1 MLKVKTGEH
10 APILLKPIIETLT
23 APIRGPSAPQLPHV
37 FIDCTL
43 GGGGHTAAIL
53 RAIVESDR
61 SVKHRVISIDRDH
74 DAVNRAR
81 ERFSSE
87 IASGLLTVVH
97 ANFSQIN
104 DIAGDFP
111 IIGVLADLGFSSIQ
125 MDDPERGLS
134 FRSEG
139 PLDMRLDRSQGETC
153 RELLLRIRESELADI
168 IYEFGEERFSR
179 RIARAIIEARS
190 RREFP
195 DTPKALADLVVRALP
210 PPARNQKIHA
220 ATRTFQALRIA
231 VNREL
236 EELDLL
242 LDNGSKR
249 IVSGGRFAIMSFHS
263 LEDRRVKQFF
273 RDDKAGWLSVF
284 KKPLVADESE
294 QAENPRSRSAK
305 LRVFE
310 RK

>member
-10 APILLKPIIETLT
+10 APIMLEPIVDALI
-23 APIRGPSAPQLPHV
+23 APITRTQDLTTDLAL
-37 FIDCTL
+37 IDCTL
-43 GGGGHTAAIL
+43 GGGGHTAALL
-53 RAIVESDR
+53 RAIESTGHSDR
-61 SVKHRVISIDRDH
+61 LRVVSIDRDL
-74 DAVNRAR
+74 DAIDRAQS
-81 ERFSSE
+81 RFATE
-87 IASGLLTVVH
+87 IAAGRLELVH

-104 DIAGDFP
+104 DVVP
-111 IIGVLADLGFSSIQ
+111 NLPVIGVLADLGFSSIQ

-153 RELLLRIRESELADI
+153 REFLLRVREAELADI

-179 RIARAIIEARS
+179 RIARALVEART

-195 DTPKALADLVVRALP
+195 DTPKALADLIVKALP
-210 PPARNQKIHA
+210 PPARNQRIHA
-220 ATRTFQALRIA
+220 ATRTFQALRI
-231 VNREL
+231 VINREL

-263 LEDRRVKQFF
+263 LEDRRVKLYF
-273 RDDKAGWLSVF
+273 REDKNDWVSVF
-284 KKPLVADESE
+284 KKPLVADEAE
-294 QAENPRSRSAK
+294 QLENPRSRSAK